1 MTWLNKSATKELWK
15 YQMDT
20 NSSFRFQSKV
30 DTFSTMWR
38 LSQERS
44 GFDEAIY
51 WIELLLKLGNFDHL
65 KINDQHL
72 NLIQYF
78 CVDVFIFFFLLCL
91 AFLYL
96 LFTICVRLQRKFDL
110 KTKIKDEWLKQ
121 LGPQT
126 SFPYFGVTLGFV
138 YRSAAVDGF
147 GKPGKS
153 AAAAAITLTTQGEM
167 CTTKTKKPF
176 GNNSWFFPSH
186 ELIFIL
192 IHWIFLAKN
201 V

>member
-65 KINDQHL
+65 KINDHHL

-78 CVDVFIFFFLLCL
+78 CVDVFIFYFLLCL
-91 AFLYL
+91 AFLYFI
-96 LFTICVRLQRKFDL
+96 FTMCIRLQRKLDL
-110 KTKIKDEWLKQ
+110 KTKIKYDWLNKTHRSSNTNIY
-121 LGPQT
+121 LSLETDLPPSTFFNELNETVYFPQKGTYVPFIRT
-126 SFPYFGVTLGFV
+126 SYYLNI
-138 YRSAAVDGF
+138 YAEYL
-147 GKPGKS
+147 PGRLS
-153 AAAAAITLTTQGEM
+153 THVW
-167 CTTKTKKPF
+167 PR
-176 GNNSWFFPSH
+176 
-186 ELIFIL
+186 
-192 IHWIFLAKN
+192 
-201 V
+201 

>member
-15 YQMDT
+15 YQIDT

-65 KINDQHL
+65 KINDHHL

-78 CVDVFIFFFLLCL
+78 CVDVFIFYFLLCL
-91 AFLYL
+91 AFLYFI
-96 LFTICVRLQRKFDL
+96 FTMCIRLQRKLDL
-110 KTKIKDEWLKQ
+110 KTKIKYDWLNKTHRSSNTNIY
-121 LGPQT
+121 LSLETDVPPSTFFNELNETVYFPQKGT
-126 SFPYFGVTLGFV
+126 FHKNKLLSKYLRRISTRKTLPISI
-138 YRSAAVDGF
+138 YSR
-147 GKPGKS
+147 
-153 AAAAAITLTTQGEM
+153 LTTV
-167 CTTKTKKPF
+167 
-176 GNNSWFFPSH
+176 S
-186 ELIFIL
+186 L
-192 IHWIFLAKN
+192 
-201 V
+201 